1 MRALANLGWHA
12 KQVTTLSEGDTDL
25 IGVNDAAGLLGVSP
39 DTVRRRAA
47 AGELTVARTK
57 GGHRK
62 FRRCEVEALVASDLK
77 AQAKTRPASMQLT
90 REQQA
95 GVVRIAE
102 AATTL
107 AFRKYPQLVSDWD
120 QVYSDAMLGI
130 TKALRQPPDNGIPW
144 NVSCWNYANWEILK
158 GIRGDSPVPAKQ
170 YAAGTTTEDLPPAQ
184 QPARSLDQLF
194 EVTPEGWL
202 VERDAFLSCVARVDL
217 DRMLFALSR
226 EQRVVLVNTV
236 AHRFTDEEVATEMGL
251 NATTVG
257 RIRKRALQVLEA
269 GERAEHSL
277 RGCALAPQTGG

>member
-1 MRALANLGWHA
+1 MTA
-12 KQVTTLSEGDTDL
+12 LSEGDTEL
-25 IGVNDAAGLLGVSP
+25 LGVHDAAGLLGVSP

-47 AGELTVARTK
+47 AGELTVTRTK

-62 FRRCEVEALVASDLK
+62 FRRCEVEALVSADLE
-77 AQAKTRPASMQLT
+77 AQARAAPPTMRLT

-107 AFRKYPQLVSDWD
+107 AFRKYPRLVSDWD

-130 TKALRQPPDNGIPW
+130 TKALRQPPDSGIPW
-144 NVSCWNYANWEILK
+144 NVSCWNYANWEIVK
-158 GIRGDSPVPAKQ
+158 GIRRDSPVPAKQ
-170 YAAGTTTEDLPPAQ
+170 HAAGATTEDLPPAQ

-217 DRMLFALSR
+217 DRMLSALSR

-236 AHRFTDEEVATEMGL
+236 AHRFTDEEVAAEMGL

-277 RGCALAPQTGG
+277 RGCALAPQMGG